1 MVEKV
6 QPKGMSSAGA
16 SSYSVAEADA
26 MVDDESSPTPLDMAR
41 AKAES
46 DLEGLRDEI
55 FALREH
61 VAELRRQ
68 MRRVVQ
74 AERTSLNASAHAQL
88 GEYPWIKLA
97 AAFGATFFLARTVGS
112 LPLASLI
119 SIFTQR
125 RTD

>member
-6 QPKGMSSAGA
+6 QPKDMPDAQA
-16 SSYSVAEADA
+16 SGYSFAEADA
-26 MVDDESSPTPLDMAR
+26 VVDDELSPTPLDLAR
-41 AKAES
+41 AKAEA

-55 FALREH
+55 SALHEH

-74 AERTSLNASAHAQL
+74 AERTSLSASAHAQL

-97 AAFGATFFLARTVGS
+97 AAFGATFVLARAAGS

-119 SIFTQR
+119 AIFARR

>member
-6 QPKGMSSAGA
+6 QPTGTSGVGA
-16 SSYSVAEADA
+16 SGYSVAEADS
-26 MVDDESSPTPLDMAR
+26 MVEDELPPTALEMAR
-41 AKAES
+41 AKAEA
-46 DLEGLRDEI
+46 DLEDLRDEI

-97 AAFGATFFLARTVGS
+97 AAFGATFVLARTIRG
-112 LPLASLI
+112 LPIASLI
-119 SIFTQR
+119 AILAQR
-125 RTD
+125 RPD